1 MVVEPR
7 QRLTSDVRRQLILD
21 AARAVFA
28 RHGFH
33 GAGTSEIAR
42 RAGCSEPMLYK
53 HFASKQALFAAVLD
67 DATTQLKARIHSMLE
82 ECDSELEGIAAMVG
96 KLAHD
101 DLMIEV
107 SRLRMLAITLTDDPE
122 IRSALERSVSEMR
135 KRVVAAVASMQD
147 RGLARTDVDADQ
159 IGWLWLGFVLV
170 GGFRLAL
177 EGQEVASELPKIPQ
191 TLLTLLRDPTH
202 GDADR

>member
-21 AARAVFA
+21 SARAVFA

-67 DATTQLKARIHSMLE
+67 DATTQLKARIHAMLE
-82 ECDSELEGIAAMVG
+82 QCDSELEGIAAMVG
-96 KLAHD
+96 MLAHD

-122 IRSALERSVSEMR
+122 IRSALEQQ
-135 KRVVAAVASMQD
+135 RVRDAKAGGGGGRQLQE
-147 RGLARTDVDADQ
+147 RGLARNDMDADQ
-159 IGWLWLGFVLV
+159 IGWLWLGFVLAV
-170 GGFRLAL
+170 GSVSL
-177 EGQEVASELPKIPQ
+177 EGPGSGRAA
-191 TLLTLLRDPTH
+191 RDSPDPPHAAARTEARGGH
-202 GDADR
+202 R

>member
-1 MVVEPR
+1 MVIEPR
-7 QRLTSDVRRQLILD
+7 QRLTFDARRQSILD

-53 HFASKQALFAAVLD
+53 HFVSKQALFAAVLD
-67 DATTQLKARIHSMLE
+67 DATAQLKQRIHPMFE
-82 ECDSELEGIAAMVG
+82 ECDNELVGLAAIVG
-96 KLAHD
+96 RLAHD
-101 DLMIEV
+101 PLMIEV

-135 KRVVAAVASMQD
+135 KRVVAAVASMQQ
-147 RGLARTDVDADQ
+147 RGLARADVDADQ
-159 IGWLWLGFVLV
+159 VGWLWLGFVLV
-170 GGFRLAL
+170 GGFRLAV
-177 EGQEVASELPKIPQ
+177 EGPDVASELPKIPQ
-191 TLLTLLRDPTH
+191 TLLALLRDPTH
-202 GDADR
+202 GDADQ